1 MKSAVWVVAVALLA
15 SGAASAAVVNFDDLS
30 GSGAVA
36 DGYGGIN
43 WGGVWTYYDS
53 PQPPYTPSSGLER
66 VYTPGT
72 GSGEYTFSFVTP
84 DQLFNG
90 AWFAGTD
97 TTTVEFNLY
106 NDGSLVWT
114 SASLGTTSTPTF
126 LSSGYSGAVDVVG
139 VFSNANDFYV
149 MDDVTYGGDVTAAPE
164 PATMSLVLVSLVGL
178 GVLRRRAYSPQP

>member
-30 GSGAVA
+30 GSGVVA

-84 DQLFNG
+84 RPVIQRGVVRWNG
-90 AWFAGTD
+90 YDHGG
-97 TTTVEFNLY
+97 VQ
-106 NDGSLVWT
+106 SL
-114 SASLGTTSTPTF
+114 
-126 LSSGYSGAVDVVG
+126 
-139 VFSNANDFYV
+139 
-149 MDDVTYGGDVTAAPE
+149 
-164 PATMSLVLVSLVGL
+164 
-178 GVLRRRAYSPQP
+178 